1 MIADFVIPDE
11 LKDLFEEYAA
21 ILEYDARMPRRQAEE
36 TAKRMIRAYCI
47 KANI

>member
-1 MIADFVIPDE
+1 MIPDFAIPDE
-11 LKDLFEEYAA
+11 FRELFEEYAA

-36 TAKRMIRAYCI
+36 TAKRMIHAYCI